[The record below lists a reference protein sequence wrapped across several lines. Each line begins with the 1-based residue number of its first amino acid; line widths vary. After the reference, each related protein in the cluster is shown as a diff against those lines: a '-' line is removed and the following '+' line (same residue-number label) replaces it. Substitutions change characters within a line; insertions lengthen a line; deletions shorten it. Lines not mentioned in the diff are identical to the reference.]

1 MSYCGVHLLL
11 ARTGILTV
19 ALLAGDIGQSGLVP
33 GREQMNSS
41 MDMIIFTRGHNL
53 RIRAK
58 RGAPLPTRYGDFIPL
73 GRPAGGGRGSPKKF
87 PEKFSDNGV
96 RDKHHRVS
104 DVSVTSFSYILSRSG
119 TCVPRNTCASL
130 HPRCYASPHRHF
142 DAR

>member
-1 MSYCGVHLLL
+1 MLL
-11 ARTGILTV
+11 ARTGTLTV

-33 GREQMNSS
+33 GREKDNISCVKMVGGF
-41 MDMIIFTRGHNL
+41 MLIL
-53 RIRAK
+53 LIRAK
-58 RGAPLPTRYGDFIPL
+58 RGGPLPTRYGDFTPL
-73 GRPAGGGRGSPKKF
+73 GRPAGRGGGEGVRKSF
-87 PEKFSDNGV
+87 PEKFSENGV

-104 DVSVTSFSYILSRSG
+104 DVSGTSFSYILSRSG